1 MKQLELLI
9 RHFQTVGSIS
19 NVEAQ
24 SIYKIRALPRR
35 VSDLEQ
41 RGYRFERVRKTDLTG
56 QRYVRY
62 EYVGSR

>member
-1 MKQLELLI
+1 MTQIETLI
-9 RHFQTVGSIS
+9 RHFKTLGSIT

-35 VSDLEQ
+35 VSDLEK
-41 RGYRFERVRKTDLTG
+41 RGLKFKRVQKKDLTG

-62 EYVGSR
+62 EYVNAD

>member
-9 RHFQTVGSIS
+9 KHFTTVGSIT

-35 VSDLEQ
+35 VSDLEE
-41 RGYRFERVRKTDLTG
+41 RGFKFKRVQKKDLTG

-62 EYVGSR
+62 EYVGTR

>member
-1 MKQLELLI
+1 MKQIEQLI
-9 RHFQTVGSIS
+9 HHFKNVGNIT

-35 VSDLEQ
+35 VSDLEN
-41 RGYRFERVRKTDLTG
+41 RGFRFKRVQKKDLTG

-62 EYVGSR
+62 YCVKAD